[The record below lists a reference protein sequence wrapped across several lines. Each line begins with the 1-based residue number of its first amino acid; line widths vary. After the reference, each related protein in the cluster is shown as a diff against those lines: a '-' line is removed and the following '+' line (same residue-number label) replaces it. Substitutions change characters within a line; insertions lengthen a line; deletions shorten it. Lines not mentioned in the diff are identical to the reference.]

1 MAIQKTLRAFGQLL
15 SYPSQYTAESAE
27 LLYIILMSDVPEAAK
42 GISAFGAFIEQ
53 HDLWEVE
60 EAFTQTFDVNP
71 ACALDIGWHL
81 FGEEYARGMF
91 LVRMREELRK
101 HGLVETAELPDHI
114 THVLAIIGAMS
125 DEDAGRFVR
134 ACMLPAM
141 LKMRDAL
148 TDTGS
153 PYSDVVS
160 SLTTT
165 LHHVWGAG
173 FVLTDGS
180 ESKHSDGSTID
191 RGVDLLH
198 AFPVADVHSGCGGG
212 SCGSGC
218 GSHAHHQHDHHQHD
232 HQQFVPLRLH
242 DVSDSVGSALK

>member
-15 SYPSQYTAESAE
+15 SYPNQHTTEAAE

-114 THVLAIIGAMS
+114 THVLAIIGEMS
-125 DEDAGRFVR
+125 DDAAGRFVR

-141 LKMRDAL
+141 LKMQSAL
-148 TDTGS
+148 ADTGS
-153 PYSDVVS
+153 PYSSVVS

-218 GSHAHHQHDHHQHD
+218 SSHDQRE
-232 HQQFVPLRLH
+232 FVSLGLH
-242 DVSDSVGSALK
+242 DISDSEGRAEQ

>member
-1 MAIQKTLRAFGQLL
+1 MANQKTLRAFGQLL
-15 SYPSQYTAESAE
+15 TYPNQHTAEAAE

-42 GISAFGAFIEQ
+42 GISAFGTFIEQ

-101 HGLVETAELPDHI
+101 HGLVETTELPDHI
-114 THVLAIIGAMS
+114 THVLAIIGEMS
-125 DEDAGRFVR
+125 DDDAGKFVR
-134 ACMLPAM
+134 ACILPAM

-148 TDTGS
+148 ADTGS
-153 PYSDVVS
+153 PYSSVVS

-180 ESKHSDGSTID
+180 ESKHADGSSID

-198 AFPVADVHSGCGGG
+198 AFPVADVHTGCGSGGCGGG
-212 SCGSGC
+212 GC
-218 GSHAHHQHDHHQHD
+218 GSHDNHE
-232 HQQFVPLRLH
+232 FVPLRLH
-242 DVSDSVGSALK
+242 DVSNSVGSAQT

>member
-1 MAIQKTLRAFGQLL
+1 MAMQKTLRAFWQLL
-15 SYPSQYTAESAE
+15 SYPGPYTSEAAE
-27 LLYIILMSDVPEAAK
+27 LLYVILMSDVPEAA
-42 GISAFGAFIEQ
+42 GEIAAFGAFLEQ
-53 HDLWEVE
+53 HELWELE
-60 EAFTQTFDVNP
+60 EAFTQAFDVNP

-114 THVLAIIGAMS
+114 THVLAIIGEMS
-125 DEDAGRFVR
+125 DDDASRFVR

-141 LKMRDAL
+141 LKMRAAL
-148 TDTGS
+148 AATDS
-153 PYSDVVS
+153 PYVGVVS

-180 ESKHSDGSTID
+180 VSRHADGSSID

-198 AFPVADVHSGCGGG
+198 AFPVANVHPGCGNG

-218 GSHAHHQHDHHQHD
+218 GSPDHGEFVSLGRHDG
-232 HQQFVPLRLH
+232 
-242 DVSDSVGSALK
+242 SDSEGRTER

>member
-42 GISAFGAFIEQ
+42 DIAAFGAFLEQ
-53 HDLWEVE
+53 HDLREVE

-101 HGLVETAELPDHI
+101 YGLAETTELPDHM
-114 THVLAIIGAMS
+114 THVLAIIGAMPD
-125 DEDAGRFVR
+125 DEASRFVR
-134 ACMLPAM
+134 ACILPAM
-141 LKMRDAL
+141 LKMRTAL
-148 TDTGS
+148 EETES
-153 PYSDVVS
+153 PYKTVIA
-160 SLTTT
+160 SLTST

-173 FVLTDGS
+173 EPLTDGS
-180 ESKHSDGSTID
+180 ESQHADGSRID
-191 RGVDLLH
+191 RSVDLLH
-198 AFPVADVHSGCGGG
+198 AFPVADVHFGCSG

-218 GSHAHHQHDHHQHD
+218 GSHDNGV
-232 HQQFVPLRLH
+232 FVPLTLH
-242 DVSDSVGSALK
+242 DLTSPDGSTEP

>member
-15 SYPSQYTAESAE
+15 SYPNQHTSEAAE

-53 HDLWEVE
+53 HDLWEAE

-71 ACALDIGWHL
+71 SCALDIGWHL

-114 THVLAIIGAMS
+114 THVLAIIGEMS

-148 TDTGS
+148 ANTGS
-153 PYSDVVS
+153 PYSSVVS

-191 RGVDLLH
+191 RSVDLLH

-212 SCGSGC
+212 GCGSGC
-218 GSHAHHQHDHHQHD
+218 GSHEHHE
-232 HQQFVPLRLH
+232 FVPLRLH
-242 DVSDSVGSALK
+242 DVSDSVGSARK

>member
-15 SYPSQYTAESAE
+15 SYPDQYTAEAAE
-27 LLYIILMSDVPEAAK
+27 LLYIILMSDVPDAARD
-42 GISAFGAFIEQ
+42 ISAFGAFVEQ

-101 HGLVETAELPDHI
+101 HNLTETAELPDHI
-114 THVLAIIGAMS
+114 THVLAVIGEMS
-125 DEDAGRFVR
+125 DDDAGRFVR

-141 LKMRDAL
+141 LKMRSAL
-148 TDTGS
+148 AETDS
-153 PYSDVVS
+153 PYNGIVS

-173 FVLTDGS
+173 FVLKDGS
-180 ESKHSDGSTID
+180 ESKHADGSDID

-198 AFPVADVHSGCGGG
+198 AFPVADVHPGCGSG

-218 GSHAHHQHDHHQHD
+218 GSHGSPE
-232 HQQFVPLRLH
+232 FVQLGGLQGAS
-242 DVSDSVGSALK
+242 VSEGSAER